1 MSKESRD
8 YLELSFE
15 SINCFADDGRLDA
28 SELRKLIAIARRD
41 GVIDANE
48 MRVLRNI
55 IGKIRPEEVD
65 AEMRQE
71 LLALSESLGMNVPD
85 AVAKSD

>member
-15 SINCFADDGRLDA
+15 SIRCFADD
-28 SELRKLIAIARRD
+28 LRKLIDIARRD
-41 GVIDANE
+41 GVMDPNE

-65 AEMRQE
+65 AEMRAE
-71 LLALSESLGMNVPD
+71 LQALAETLGS
-85 AVAKSD
+85 K

>member
-15 SINCFADDGRLDA
+15 SIRCFADDGRLDA
-28 SELRKLIAIARRD
+28 NELRKLIDIARRD
-41 GVIDANE
+41 GVMDPNE

-65 AEMRQE
+65 AEMRAE
-71 LLALSESLGMNVPD
+71 LQALAETLGS
-85 AVAKSD
+85 K